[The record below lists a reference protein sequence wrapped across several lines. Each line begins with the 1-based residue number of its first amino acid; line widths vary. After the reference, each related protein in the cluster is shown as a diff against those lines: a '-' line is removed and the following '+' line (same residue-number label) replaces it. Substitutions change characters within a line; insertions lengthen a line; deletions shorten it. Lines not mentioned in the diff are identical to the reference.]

1 MPSEDVIQLEATP
14 TSFPETE
21 PDTIQGAYR
30 GPITIPESS
39 LEPAPGPKPA
49 PVPELEIQLEPKPEC
64 EPEPELEPEP
74 RIAIETLYDE
84 EKPE

>member
-21 PDTIQGAYR
+21 PDTILGADH
-30 GPITIPESS
+30 GPITIPEPS
-39 LEPAPGPKPA
+39 LEPAPGPEPA
-49 PVPELEIQLEPKPEC
+49 PVPELEIQLEPEPKPKPD
-64 EPEPELEPEP
+64 PEPG
-74 RIAIETLYDE
+74 IAIEALCDE